1 MVWKNTHKY
10 RGTQSDIDKMIF
22 KLGLTGS
29 MGMGKTSTAALFAKH
44 NCGIW
49 DADKAVHRLYKN
61 GGAAVKTIQ
70 KYFPDAVSNGSVNRK
85 ALKQYLW
92 NDFDQLKLLEKIV
105 HPLVS
110 ADREKFIA
118 KTQYKINVF
127 DIPLLFETGS
137 NKIMDKVACV
147 FVSKSIQME
156 RIRSRMSMS
165 EDQIEKM
172 IQQQIPI
179 EEKCRLSDFLIE
191 TYNKKDTE
199 KQVVSI
205 IREIESYLN
214 A

>member
-1 MVWKNTHKY
+1 
-10 RGTQSDIDKMIF
+10 MIF

-61 GGAAVKTIQ
+61 GGAAVKSIQ

-85 ALKQYLW
+85 ALKQYLR

>member
-1 MVWKNTHKY
+1 
-10 RGTQSDIDKMIF
+10 MIF

-85 ALKQYLW
+85 ALKQYLR
-92 NDFDQLKLLEKIV
+92 NDFDQLKLLEQIV

-156 RIRSRMSMS
+156 RIKSRMSMS
-165 EDQIEKM
+165 DDQIEKM

-191 TYNKKDTE
+191 TYNKQDTE

>member
-1 MVWKNTHKY
+1 
-10 RGTQSDIDKMIF
+10 MIF

-61 GGAAVKTIQ
+61 GGAAVKSIQ

-85 ALKQYLW
+85 ALKQYLR
-92 NDFDQLKLLEKIV
+92 NDFDQLKLLEQIV

-191 TYNKKDTE
+191 TYNKQDTE

>member
-1 MVWKNTHKY
+1 
-10 RGTQSDIDKMIF
+10 MIF

-61 GGAAVKTIQ
+61 GGAAAKTIQ
-70 KYFPDAVSNGSVNRK
+70 KNFPDAVSNGSVNRK
-85 ALKQYLW
+85 ALKQYLR
-92 NDFDQLKLLEKIV
+92 NDFDQLKLLEQIV

-191 TYNKKDTE
+191 TYNKQDTE

>member
-1 MVWKNTHKY
+1 
-10 RGTQSDIDKMIF
+10 MIF

-85 ALKQYLW
+85 ALKQYLR

-110 ADREKFIA
+110 ADRETFIA

-205 IREIESYLN
+205 IREIENYLN

>member
-1 MVWKNTHKY
+1 
-10 RGTQSDIDKMIF
+10 MIF

-29 MGMGKTSTAALFAKH
+29 MGMGKTTTAALFAKH

-61 GGAAVKTIQ
+61 GGAAVKSIQ

-85 ALKQYLW
+85 ALKQYLR

>member
-1 MVWKNTHKY
+1 
-10 RGTQSDIDKMIF
+10 MIF

-61 GGAAVKTIQ
+61 GGAAVKSIQ

-85 ALKQYLW
+85 ALKQYLR

-110 ADREKFIA
+110 ADRETFIA

>member
-1 MVWKNTHKY
+1 
-10 RGTQSDIDKMIF
+10 MIF

-191 TYNKKDTE
+191 TYNKQDTE

>member
-1 MVWKNTHKY
+1 M
-10 RGTQSDIDKMIF
+10 
-22 KLGLTGS
+22 KLKKLS
-29 MGMGKTSTAALFAKH
+29 KKLKRA
-44 NCGIW
+44 
-49 DADKAVHRLYKN
+49 
-61 GGAAVKTIQ
+61 
-70 KYFPDAVSNGSVNRK
+70 NGSLTESVRK
-85 ALKQYLW
+85 ALKQYLR
-92 NDFDQLKLLEKIV
+92 NDFDQLKLLEQIV

-127 DIPLLFETGS
+127 DIPLLFETGP

-191 TYNKKDTE
+191 TYNKQDTE

>member
-1 MVWKNTHKY
+1 
-10 RGTQSDIDKMIF
+10 MIF

-61 GGAAVKTIQ
+61 GGAAVKSIQ

-85 ALKQYLW
+85 ALKQYLR

-110 ADREKFIA
+110 ADRDTFIA

-172 IQQQIPI
+172 IQQQLPI